1 LNAVVVCSHLLD
13 EGHFR
18 SDRWPTAP
26 VLCREHEPLDYW
38 AGLNRL
44 WRSDVTIIN
53 VEHDI
58 EASDEHIQALLDCPH
73 PLCSHAYRCNWISSG
88 IPGGVIAAGLG
99 ERDSEYNPNP
109 GYLQGGEEWAAW
121 SAIGLVKVTA
131 VARVGPLRPE
141 PWQRLEL
148 AVYDAVTTP
157 WHMHGN
163 EVGGAS
169 LVPHH
174 HW

>member
-1 LNAVVVCSHLLD
+1 LTAVVVCSHLLD

-18 SDRWPTAP
+18 SERWPTAP

-38 AGLNRL
+38 AGLNRF
-44 WRSDVTIIN
+44 WRSPADLVL

-58 EASDEHIQALLDCPH
+58 EVTDEHVRELLDCPH
-73 PLCSHAYRCNWISSG
+73 ALCSWAYRANWISSG
-88 IPGGVIAAGLG
+88 FAGGVIAAGTG
-99 ERDSEYNPNP
+99 ARDSEYNPDP

-131 VARVGPLRPE
+131 EARVGPLRAE

-148 AVYDAVTTP
+148 AVHDAVNQPVRRP
-157 WHMHGN
+157 WHMHWPPVN
-163 EVGGAS
+163 
-169 LVPHH
+169 
-174 HW
+174 HWHW